1 MKIDESSILLAK
13 VVDCGKI
20 DMEGLDIT
28 LIEYKLKLLEGEKEF
43 FVQFTDASFDT
54 PYMEL
59 IPSLS
64 TDLIAM
70 DVDDYDYGMKTYY
83 DLLSCCIMT
92 SDGESQETIRE
103 YVEGMNI
110 DALKLPFKLELD
122 YYPVQKD
129 SFSFSDELPT
139 EYLIKKNDLYFCGWL
154 EYPESPI
161 FSSTEKPQSFI
172 ILEVASFFAA
182 KFDGE
187 IIVEK
192 PESEGKEQF
201 YDN

>member
-13 VVDCGKI
+13 VVDNGKI
-20 DMEGLDIT
+20 EMERFDIN
-28 LIEYKLKLLEGEKEF
+28 IMEYKLKFLEGEKEF
-43 FVQFTDASFDT
+43 FVQITDSFLDT

-64 TDLIAM
+64 TNLIAM
-70 DVDDYDYGMKTYY
+70 DVDDYGIKTYY
-83 DLLSCCIMT
+83 DLLEYCILA
-92 SDGESQETIRE
+92 SDGESQQTIRE

-122 YYPVQKD
+122 YHPVQKD
-129 SFSFSDELPT
+129 SFFLSDELPT
-139 EYLIKKNDLYFCGWL
+139 EYLIKKNDLFFCGWL

-161 FSSTEKPQSFI
+161 FSSTEEPQSFI

-182 KFDGE
+182 KFGGE

-192 PESEGKEQF
+192 
-201 YDN
+201 N